1 MEKINEKKCAS
12 EWSLSF
18 SLSLSLSHTHTHTH
32 THLIN
37 THTQT
42 HAHTNAHT
50 HIYIYI
56 YHDARFRECKK
67 KQISQFTTL
76 YVKKRIQ
83 CFGNAIY

>member
-18 SLSLSLSHTHTHTH
+18 SLSLSLSQTHTHTH
-32 THLIN
+32 TPHKH
-37 THTQT
+37 THTDTRT
-42 HAHTNAHT
+42 HKRTHT

-56 YHDARFRECKK
+56 TMHGSENVKK
-67 KQISQFTTL
+67 KQISHFTTL